1 MTTWFLSLLV
11 PVLVGLLWHGF
22 SLKLAFAL
30 AGEDAPG
37 FFRAAWV
44 SWLGGLLGFT
54 AATAFSWTVGMMI
67 ALFISSTLASLL
79 ALFVAFVSTAM
90 IYKAGLRLTMPT
102 ALGVTGIHL
111 ALSAAVNA
119 LLGMLAYSLI

>member
-1 MTTWFLSLLV
+1 
-11 PVLVGLLWHGF
+11 
-22 SLKLAFAL
+22 
-30 AGEDAPG
+30 
-37 FFRAAWV
+37 
-44 SWLGGLLGFT
+44 
-54 AATAFSWTVGMMI
+54 
-67 ALFISSTLASLL
+67 
-79 ALFVAFVSTAM
+79 M